1 MAGFIGVVLTL
12 RPTLESNQLMEGLIG
27 LSSGLFAALA
37 YMQVTA
43 LGRAGEPVTRT
54 VFYFALGT
62 LVTGALGVAAV
73 GGLTPW
79 SQMRWQSAAWI
90 VPIGILATMGQWCM
104 TRAYARGHTLVVAS
118 LQYSGIV
125 FAALFSLMVFGDQI
139 PWVGWLG
146 IALIVASGI
155 AATVLRERTLPD
167 TPAEEH

>member
-1 MAGFIGVVLTL
+1 
-12 RPTLESNQLMEGLIG
+12 
-27 LSSGLFAALA
+27 
-37 YMQVTA
+37 
-43 LGRAGEPVTRT
+43 
-54 VFYFALGT
+54 
-62 LVTGALGVAAV
+62 
-73 GGLTPW
+73 
-79 SQMRWQSAAWI
+79 MRWQSAAWI

-146 IALIVASGI
+146 MALIVSSGV

>member
-1 MAGFIGVVLTL
+1 
-12 RPTLESNQLMEGLIG
+12 
-27 LSSGLFAALA
+27 
-37 YMQVTA
+37 
-43 LGRAGEPVTRT
+43 
-54 VFYFALGT
+54 
-62 LVTGALGVAAV
+62 
-73 GGLTPW
+73 
-79 SQMRWQSAAWI
+79 MRWQSAAWI

-125 FAALFSLMVFGDQI
+125 FAALFSLMVFGDVI

-146 IALIVASGI
+146 MALIVASGV